1 MELRGITANFLGD
14 SITEGCG
21 TSSQEA
27 TYHGVLK
34 KLYGMKEARNYG
46 VGGTRVAR
54 QGEITSLVRD
64 RDFLLRARDMSD
76 DADLVVV
83 FGGTNDF
90 GHGQASLGEMDDR
103 TIYTFYGA
111 LHTLVCDLKDKYPNK
126 PIVFITPL
134 HRHNEDGRGAWKPE
148 GVVQHPLVDYVT
160 AVKEVC
166 AYYKVPC
173 LDLFVEEELRASGGD
188 WYPKYMPDGLH
199 PNDAGHEIIARKLG
213 EFLENL

>member
-1 MELRGITANFLGD
+1 MELKNLTVNFLGD

-27 TYHGVLK
+27 TYRGVLK
-34 KLYGMKEARNYG
+34 EMYGLKEARNYG

-64 RDFLLRARDMSD
+64 RDFILRARDMSP
-76 DADLVVV
+76 DADLIVV

-90 GHGQASLGEMDDR
+90 GHGQAPLGEMDDR
-103 TIYTFYGA
+103 TMYTFYGA
-111 LHTLVCDLKDKYPNK
+111 LHVLINNLQGKYPNK

-134 HRHNEDGRGAWKPE
+134 HRHNEDGRGAWKPD
-148 GVVQHPLVDYVT
+148 GVVQHPLVDYVN

-166 AYYKVPC
+166 SFYGTPC
-173 LDLFVEEELRASGGD
+173 LDLFNEEELRAPGHE
-188 WYPKYMPDGLH
+188 WYPRYMPDGLH
-199 PNDAGHEIIARKLG
+199 PNDAGHKIIARKLG